1 MQSHHSKDLR
11 AILNFLVAAN
21 KQRKDIGFNAGA
33 YGTQHTGNTPFQ
45 QGIHAY
51 ALNQPPTLSLV
62 SASELPPVGLGRRI
76 LPGLGALQVPAGHTC
91 RARCPVWRGFGGTP
105 PLRTDRE
112 GLCRN
117 AQPPRKPGT
126 PSRPGRARRV
136 PSGPALRPP
145 AVRGFLPGRPS
156 ALRCL
161 PAPSLLF
168 SGSLTAPPSRAP
180 PVSVPNAVLD
190 AYTPVPKPLPAA
202 SEALTPPPR
211 AEGRVRRGPRPPRAP
226 GAGAEPEASAP
237 PPHHLFQKVL
247 PRQ

>member
-161 PAPSLLF
+161 PAPSLLL

-180 PVSVPNAVLD
+180 PRLC
-190 AYTPVPKPLPAA
+190 PKC
-202 SEALTPPPR
+202 
-211 AEGRVRRGPRPPRAP
+211 
-226 GAGAEPEASAP
+226 GAGRLHTCAQAP
-237 PPHHLFQKVL
+237 PGGLGGPD
-247 PRQ
+247 PAPAR

>member
-1 MQSHHSKDLR
+1 MQSHHSKGLR

-21 KQRKDIGFNAGA
+21 KQRKDIGFNSGA

-136 PSGPALRPP
+136 PSGPALRPRP
-145 AVRGFLPGRPS
+145 CGASFLDGRPLCAASRRPRCSS
-156 ALRCL
+156 AGPSPRHQVVH
-161 PAPSLLF
+161 PPSLSQMRCWTLTHL
-168 SGSLTAPPSRAP
+168 SPSLSR
-180 PVSVPNAVLD
+180 
-190 AYTPVPKPLPAA
+190 
-202 SEALTPPPR
+202 
-211 AEGRVRRGPRPPRAP
+211 RRRRP
-226 GAGAEPEASAP
+226 
-237 PPHHLFQKVL
+237 
-247 PRQ
+247 